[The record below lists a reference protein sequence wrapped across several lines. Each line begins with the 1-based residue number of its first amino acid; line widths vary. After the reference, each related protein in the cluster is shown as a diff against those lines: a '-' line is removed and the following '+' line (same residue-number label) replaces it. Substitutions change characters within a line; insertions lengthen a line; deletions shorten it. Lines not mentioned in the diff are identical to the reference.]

1 MNYPLVFLRFSR
13 KAETIIVLSSHK
25 GFPDIFILKNSTD
38 LLSIPSFPKNR
49 TAKKSGIVLKR
60 SIFVFPGGFFPR
72 FFSCGEEAGD
82 CFFLKF

>member
-72 FFSCGEEAGD
+72 FLHAEKRPGIV
-82 CFFLKF
+82 FF

>member
-13 KAETIIVLSSHK
+13 KAETIIVLSSYK
-25 GFPDIFILKNSTD
+25 GFPDIFILKNSPD

-49 TAKKSGIVLKR
+49 MTKKSGIVLKR

-72 FFSCGEEAGD
+72 FLHAEKRPGIV
-82 CFFLKF
+82 FF